1 MLKYVDVILPLAAPG
16 TFTYLLPDALQQHI
30 KVGVRVVVQL
40 GSRKLYTG
48 IAARIHSQAP
58 QEYAVKEIQGLL
70 DKEPVVLES
79 QLQFWEWLSR
89 YYLCSI
95 GAVMQAAM
103 PAGLKLQSEMKIL
116 KNHAAEYE
124 EEELND
130 AEFLVMEAFETQ
142 ESLSIK
148 ELSDITGLKNP
159 LICVYQLM
167 GKRCVL
173 LEEELKGGYK
183 PTQKRYAKLAEA
195 WQGAKLEAAFTH
207 LNKAPRQKE
216 ILMAYLQMSREG
228 EEVLAARLLKMVG
241 GSAQSSLNSLHEK
254 GILDLYHRSADDLPA
269 QPSENERA
277 LPVLSAAQK
286 TAYQSIKTGWQ
297 EGKTALLHGVTS
309 SGKTEI
315 YITLMAEVLQQGKQV
330 LYLLPEIAL
339 TTQLIQRLRR
349 YFGNK
354 VVVYHSRF
362 SSKQR
367 AESWLQL
374 CRSEEPLVVL
384 GARSALLL
392 PLRQMGLVVVDEEHD
407 SSYKQKAPAPRYQAR
422 DAALKSAL
430 QSGAKVVLGSATPSY
445 ESYRNARLGKYHL
458 VRLTERF
465 GSLPMPELATVD
477 LKEEQR
483 YKRMHGHFSAE
494 LIDALGECLKQKRQ
508 AILFQNRRG
517 FSTLLQCHECGEV
530 VQCKNC
536 DISLTYH
543 KFQNVLKCH
552 YCGYVRKVPPRCP
565 TCKSNE
571 LRSLGFGTEKLEDDL
586 QILLPEARIQR
597 MDLDTTRRKN
607 AFENIIR
614 EFEEGQ
620 TDILIG
626 TQMVTKGLDFENVAL
641 VGIINADTLIHFP
654 DFRSHERAFQLITQ
668 VAGRAGRKG
677 RPGKVLIQTSQP
689 NHWVIEKALQYNFTE
704 LYQVEM
710 QERKN
715 FAYPPLVRVIQI
727 VLRHR
732 DKQNLMVKAEHLGNK
747 LRAAFGGRLL
757 GPEFPLTPRLKNR
770 YYMEF
775 LLKIEPDVS
784 VAKVKQ
790 HLLQLQEKFEIEF
803 PKKKVDIIYDVD
815 P

>member
-1 MLKYVDVILPLAAPG
+1 MQKYVEVILPLSAPG
-16 TFTYLLPDALQQHI
+16 TFTYLLPTSLEY
-30 KVGVRVVVQL
+30 KVRIGVRVIVQL

-48 IAARIHSQAP
+48 IAARMHQQAP
-58 QEYAVKEIQGLL
+58 AEYALKEIQGVL
-70 DKEPVVLES
+70 DKDPVVLES
-79 QLQFWEWLSR
+79 QIQFWQWLAQ
-89 YYLCSI
+89 YYMCSI

-124 EEELND
+124 EEELSD
-130 AEFLVMEAFETQ
+130 AEYLVMEAFETQ

-159 LICVYQLM
+159 LVCVYQLM

-173 LEEELKGGYK
+173 LEEELKTGYK
-183 PTQKRYAKLAEA
+183 PSKKRYVKLQDE
-195 WQGAKLEAAFTH
+195 WQGSKLEKAFAQ
-207 LNKAPRQKE
+207 LAKAPRQKE
-216 ILMAYLQMSREG
+216 ILMAYLQLCRHG
-228 EEVLAARLLKMVG
+228 EEVLASRLLKKVE
-241 GSAQSSLNSLHEK
+241 GSAQASLQSLQDK
-254 GILDLYHRSADDLPA
+254 NILHVYYRTNEILPA
-269 QPSENERA
+269 EPSETRRSMPE
-277 LPVLSAAQK
+277 LSPAQQQ
-286 TAYQSIKTGWQ
+286 AYQSIKESWDQ
-297 EGKTALLHGVTS
+297 GKTALLHGITS

-315 YITLMAEVLQQGKQV
+315 YITLMAEALQRGKQV

-339 TTQLIQRLRR
+339 TTQLIQRLQR
-349 YFGNK
+349 YFGDN

-362 SSKQR
+362 SSRER
-367 AESWLQL
+367 AETWLKL
-374 CRSEEPLVVL
+374 CKSSAPVVVL

-392 PLRQMGLVVVDEEHD
+392 PLRQMGLVVIDEEHD

-422 DAALKSAL
+422 DAALKMAL
-430 QSGAKVVLGSATPSY
+430 QHGAHAVLGSATPSY
-445 ESYRNARLGKYHL
+445 ESFYNARQGKYKL
-458 VRLTERF
+458 VNLTERY
-465 GSLPMPELATVD
+465 GNLPMPEMATID
-477 LKEEQR
+477 LKEAQR

-494 LIDALGECLKQKRQ
+494 LIDALGECLKQNRQ

-517 FSTLLQCHECGEV
+517 FTTLMQCQDCGEV

-565 TCKSNE
+565 TCRSKE
-571 LRSLGFGTEKLEDDL
+571 IRSLGFGTEKLEDDL
-586 QILLPEARIQR
+586 QILLPDAKIQR

-607 AFENIIR
+607 AFQNIIR
-614 EFEEGQ
+614 EFEGGE

-626 TQMVTKGLDFENVAL
+626 TQMVTKGLDFDNVAL

-677 RPGKVLIQTSQP
+677 KPGKVLIQTSQP
-689 NHWVIEKALQYNFTE
+689 HHWVIENALQYDYPH
-704 LYQVEM
+704 LYQIEM
-710 QERKN
+710 QERQS
-715 FAYPPLVRVIQI
+715 FGYPPLVRLIYI
-727 VLRHR
+727 TLRHR
-732 DKQNLMVKAEHLGNK
+732 DKQNIMVKAEHLGNK
-747 LRAAFGGRLL
+747 LRGAFGARLL

-775 LLKIEPDVS
+775 ILKIEPGVS

-790 HLLQLQEKFEIEF
+790 LLWRIQDEFEAEF
-803 PKKKVDIIYDVD
+803 PKKKVEIIYDVD